1 MLDYGFANYGV
12 YTPAIDEAELTPVK
26 VLRGTAPTVEVT
38 ADPPQSLLVKKGQ
51 EKSIQKTVEL
61 SADVEAPVYADQVV
75 GTITLSLD
83 GQQLAAYNI
92 RAKTEVP
99 RMTVGTAY
107 GRLLTALIA

>member
-1 MLDYGFANYGV
+1 M
-12 YTPAIDEAELTPVK
+12 
-26 VLRGTAPTVEVT
+26 
-38 ADPPQSLLVKKGQ
+38 
-51 EKSIQKTVEL
+51 
-61 SADVEAPVYADQVV
+61 EAPVYADQVV

-107 GRLLTALIA
+107 GKLLTALIA

>member
-51 EKSIQKTVEL
+51 EKSIQK
-61 SADVEAPVYADQVV
+61 Q
-75 GTITLSLD
+75 
-83 GQQLAAYNI
+83 
-92 RAKTEVP
+92 
-99 RMTVGTAY
+99 
-107 GRLLTALIA
+107 